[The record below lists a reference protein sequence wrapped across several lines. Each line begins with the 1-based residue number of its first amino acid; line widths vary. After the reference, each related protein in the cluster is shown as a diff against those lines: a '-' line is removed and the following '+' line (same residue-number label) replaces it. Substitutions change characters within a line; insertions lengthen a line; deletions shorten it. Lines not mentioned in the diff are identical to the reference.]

1 MPQLAFANTFWE
13 SYDVLEK
20 PVKAGVRKAMAKF
33 QQLTIAELHADKGL
47 HLESVNNA
55 RDPRMRTIRINDFW
69 RGVVLAPDDG
79 SDTFLLLSVVPHD
92 GAYTWAAKR
101 LYTVNT
107 ATRALE
113 VRNVVALEQITPA
126 LEKAA
131 EQAPTL
137 LFAKHSDTV
146 LRHLGVDDQVLRAV
160 RTITDKAQLEAFGA
174 LLPEDQFEVLQYLA
188 EGFTPDEVYR
198 DVVAERR
205 PAEVTPEPS
214 ESLAEAIANTR
225 SRIMLVTRPDELA
238 EILDKPFAAWR
249 VFLHPSQRRV
259 AYRVSYKGPAQVT
272 GGPGTGKTVVAL
284 HRVKHLLSRST
295 DSRVLLTTYTNALA
309 AALRENLGL
318 LLDDE
323 AQLARVEVT
332 TVNAIANRTV
342 RALAGWAPTPIGD
355 VDERQVWR
363 RVCRRLTLPWTEQ
376 FLAQEYRHVI
386 LGHDVRSRD
395 DYRTVSR
402 RGRGTALGP
411 RQRDRVWDAVEMFST
426 ELAAAGKLTHLQVCA
441 RAAQLLGDADLS
453 AHGFDHVVVDEAQD
467 LHPAQWR
474 VLRAAVKPGPDDLFI
489 TGDPHQRIYDS
500 RVSLSSLGIS
510 VAGRSSRLRINYRST
525 EEILIWSTKVLVGS
539 RVDDLAGGGEDS
551 LTGYRS
557 LLHGKRPEAKGY
569 PNSQAEVSA
578 LVTRVQEW
586 LSQDVTP
593 AEIAVCARFT
603 TTLSAVRDGL
613 TAAGIPSVWVRD
625 HPSADVDG
633 VRLATMHAM
642 KGLEFRCV
650 AVVGATARAV
660 PFAKEITP
668 PEVDQVQHDSDMLRE
683 RCLLFVASTRARE
696 ALYASWSGTPSPFL
710 DFAASSSKRSSAAGP
725 DDCPQIATS
734 MRSDQTG

>member
-1 MPQLAFANTFWE
+1 MPQLALANTFWE
-13 SYDVLEK
+13 SFDVLEK

-113 VRNVVALEQITPA
+113 VRNVVAIEQITPA

-131 EQAPTL
+131 AQAPML
-137 LFAKHSDTV
+137 LFARHSDTV
-146 LRHLGVDDQVLRAV
+146 LRDLGIDDQVLRAV
-160 RTITDKAQLEAFGA
+160 RTVIDKTQLEAFGT

-188 EGFTPDEVYR
+188 EGFSPDEVYR
-198 DVVAERR
+198 DLVAQRR
-205 PAEVTPEPS
+205 PVDATPEPS
-214 ESLAEAIANTR
+214 ESLAAAIANTA

-249 VFLHPSQRRV
+249 VFLHPSQRRL
-259 AYRVSYKGPAQVT
+259 AYRESYKGPAQVT

-284 HRVKHLLSRST
+284 HRVKHLLSLAT
-295 DSRVLLTTYTNALA
+295 DTRVLLTTYTNALA
-309 AALRENLGL
+309 SSLRENLAL
-318 LLDDE
+318 LLGDE
-323 AQLARVEVT
+323 EQLARVEVT
-332 TVNAIANRTV
+332 TVNAVASRAVRT
-342 RALAGWAPTPIGD
+342 LAGRAPNPIGD
-355 VDERQVWR
+355 ADERQVWR

-386 LGHDVRSRD
+386 LAHNVRSREE
-395 DYRTVSR
+395 YREVSR
-402 RGRGTALGP
+402 RGRGAALGP
-411 RQRDRVWDAVEMFST
+411 RQRDRVWDAVEMFSADL
-426 ELAAAGKLTHLQVCA
+426 LAAGTITHLQVCA
-441 RAAQLLGDADLS
+441 RAAQLFSDAQPS
-453 AHGFDHVVVDEAQD
+453 VNGFDHVVVDEAQD

-474 VLRAAVKPGPDDLFI
+474 VLRAAVVPGPNDLFI

-510 VAGRSSRLRINYRST
+510 ITGRSSRLRINYRST
-525 EEILIWSTKVLVGS
+525 EEILSWATNVLVGS
-539 RVDDLAGGGEDS
+539 RVDDLSGEGEDN

-557 LLHGKRPEAKGY
+557 LLHGKRPQAKGY
-569 PNSQAEVSA
+569 PTNQAEVAA
-578 LVTRVQEW
+578 LVAQIREW
-586 LSQDVTP
+586 LDQNVQLS
-593 AEIAVCARFT
+593 EIAVCARFG
-603 TTLSAVRDGL
+603 TTLSTVRDAL
-613 TAAGIPSVWVRD
+613 TAAGIQSAWVRD
-625 HPSADVDG
+625 HPGADVAG

-668 PEVDQVQHDSDMLRE
+668 SEVDPLQYESDMLRE

-696 ALYASWSGTPSPFL
+696 ALNVSWSGQPSPFL
-710 DFAASSSKRSSAAGP
+710 AFMTDVR
-725 DDCPQIATS
+725 
-734 MRSDQTG
+734 

>member
-1 MPQLAFANTFWE
+1 MPQLAFANSFWQ

-20 PVKAGVRKAMAKF
+20 PVKAGVRKAMEKF
-33 QQLTIAELHADKGL
+33 HQLTIAELYADKGL

-79 SDTFLLLSVVPHD
+79 SDTFLLLNVVPHD

-113 VRNVVALEQITPA
+113 VRNVTAIEQLTPA

-131 EQAPTL
+131 AQAPTL
-137 LFAKHSDTV
+137 LFARHSDKV
-146 LRHLGVDDQVLRAV
+146 LRDLGIDDQVLRAV
-160 RTITDKAQLEAFGA
+160 RTVVDKPQLEAFGA

-188 EGFTPDEVYR
+188 EGFSPDEVYR
-198 DVVAERR
+198 DLVAERR
-205 PAEVTPEPS
+205 PAGAPPEPS
-214 ESLAEAIANTR
+214 ETLAAAIANTT

-295 DSRVLLTTYTNALA
+295 DTRVLLTTYTNALA
-309 AALRENLGL
+309 ASLRENLAL
-318 LLDDE
+318 LLGDE
-323 AQLARVEVT
+323 EQLTRVEVT
-332 TVNAIANRTV
+332 TVNAFANRTV
-342 RALAGWAPTPIGD
+342 RALAGRVPTPIGD
-355 VDERQVWR
+355 ADERQIWR

-386 LGHDVRSRD
+386 LAQDVRSREE
-395 DYRTVSR
+395 YREVSR
-402 RGRGTALGP
+402 RGRGSALGA
-411 RQRDRVWDAVEMFST
+411 RQRDRVWEAVEMFAA
-426 ELAAAGKLTHLQVCA
+426 ELRAAGTTTHLQVCA
-441 RAAQLLGDADLS
+441 RAAQLLDGADLT

-474 VLRAAVKPGPDDLFI
+474 VLRAAVVSGPDDLFI
-489 TGDPHQRIYDS
+489 TGDPHQKIYDS
-500 RVSLSSLGIS
+500 RVSLNALGIS
-510 VAGRSSRLRINYRST
+510 VTGRSSRLRINYRST
-525 EEILIWSTKVLVGS
+525 EEILSWSAGVLVGS
-539 RVDDLAGGGEDS
+539 RVEELGGEGEDS

-557 LLHGKRPEAKGY
+557 LLHGKRPHAQGY
-569 PNSQAEVSA
+569 PTSQAEITA
-578 LVTRVQEW
+578 LVKRVGEW
-586 LSQDVTP
+586 LEQGIQPS
-593 AEIAVCARFT
+593 EIAVCARFNT
-603 TTLSAVRDGL
+603 SLNDVYDEL
-613 TAAGIPSVWVRD
+613 TGAGIPAVRVRD
-625 HPSADVDG
+625 QPGAEVNG

-650 AVVGATARAV
+650 AVVGVTARAV
-660 PFAKEITP
+660 PFAKEVTP
-668 PEVDQVQHDSDMLRE
+668 PEVDPLQHESDMLRE

-696 ALYASWSGTPSPFL
+696 ALHVSWSGSPSPFL
-710 DFAASSSKRSSAAGP
+710 SSASDAG
-725 DDCPQIATS
+725 
-734 MRSDQTG
+734 